1 MCVQYY
7 KFQNPANNNII
18 QAIQYIEH
26 HCSSSFFYKLA
37 FLQHK
42 SIKQQTRIAKT
53 TRRAIIKNEAKPSID
68 LFWRLYFYLSLF

>member
-18 QAIQYIEH
+18 LAIQYIEH
-26 HCSSSFFYKLA
+26 HCYSSFFYKLA

-42 SIKQQTRIAKT
+42 FIKQQKRIAKT
-53 TRRAIIKNEAKPSID
+53 TKRASITIKATISID
-68 LFWRLYFYLSLF
+68 YF